1 MVLDNVSMPPLPTPI
16 KCLRLNHYL
25 EGYDFQNRTFLI
37 DGFSKGFRIPF
48 QGPIISR
55 ISRNHLS
62 ARSNVQ
68 AVNEKIQGELRAGRI
83 IGPFDTPPFD
93 LLICSPIA
101 IVPKHEPGK
110 FRLIHDLSF
119 PQGAS
124 VNSAI
129 PKDETKVC
137 HDNIDKVVSIVK
149 QFGRRALMAKT
160 DIENAFRLLPIFPLD
175 RCLLG
180 FTWKSDKG
188 VRQFNVDCCLPMGLS
203 VSCRYFEIFSSAL
216 QWIMEVK
223 YGAVMSHTIDDFFF
237 VGPSNSE
244 MCGISL
250 SRFLSICKD
259 ISIPIKEDKTVLP
272 TTKIVI
278 YGIEVDSDQT
288 VTRLPE
294 EKVTKI
300 VNLLLNF
307 SRRRKVTLRELQ
319 SLLGLLNYA
328 TGCIVPGRTFLRR
341 LYDLTIGIACPHYK
355 ILLTNDA
362 RADLAAWLLFMQ
374 SFNGRCMFL
383 YDDWTP
389 WDMVRLYT
397 DAASTIGCA
406 GVFGENWFAVR
417 WPLEFQNYHIN
428 VLELF
433 PIVVAV
439 EMWGDKMAN
448 HKILF
453 LSDNEATVHVINNMT
468 SRDKIMMRLVRRL
481 VVAAMRFNIVFRSEH
496 IIGKT
501 NMVADCLSRFKFQ
514 EARMRAPYLAQF
526 PCAILDNLFKI

>member
-1 MVLDNVSMPPLPTPI
+1 M
-16 KCLRLNHYL
+16 
-25 EGYDFQNRTFLI
+25 
-37 DGFSKGFRIPF
+37 
-48 QGPIISR
+48 
-55 ISRNHLS
+55 
-62 ARSNVQ
+62 
-68 AVNEKIQGELRAGRI
+68 
-83 IGPFDTPPFD
+83 
-93 LLICSPIA
+93 
-101 IVPKHEPGK
+101 
-110 FRLIHDLSF
+110 
-119 PQGAS
+119 
-124 VNSAI
+124 
-129 PKDETKVC
+129 
-137 HDNIDKVVSIVK
+137 
-149 QFGRRALMAKT
+149 
-160 DIENAFRLLPIFPLD
+160 
-175 RCLLG
+175 
-180 FTWKSDKG
+180 
-188 VRQFNVDCCLPMGLS
+188 
-203 VSCRYFEIFSSAL
+203 IFSLWAHQIL
-216 QWIMEVK
+216 RCV
-223 YGAVMSHTIDDFFF
+223 
-237 VGPSNSE
+237 
-244 MCGISL
+244 ISL

-259 ISIPIKEDKTVLP
+259 IGIPIKEDKTVLP
-272 TTKIVI
+272 TTKLVI
-278 YGIEVDSDQT
+278 YGIEVDSDQM
-288 VTRLPE
+288 VTRLRE
-294 EKVTKI
+294 EKVAKI

-328 TGCIVPGRTFLRR
+328 TGCIVPGRTFISR

-355 ILLTNDA
+355 IRLTNDA

-389 WDMVRLYT
+389 SDMVRLYT
-397 DAASTIGCA
+397 DAASTIGYA

-417 WPLEFQNYHIN
+417 WPLEFQIYHIN

-448 HKILF
+448 QKVLF

-514 EARMRAPYLAQF
+514 EARMWAPYLAHFRVQYQTIF
-526 PCAILDNLFKI
+526 SRFRSSG